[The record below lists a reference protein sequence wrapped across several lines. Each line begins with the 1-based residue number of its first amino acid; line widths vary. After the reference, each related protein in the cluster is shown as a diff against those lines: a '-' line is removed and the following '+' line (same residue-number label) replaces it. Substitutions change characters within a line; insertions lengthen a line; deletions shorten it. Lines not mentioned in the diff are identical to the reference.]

1 MSGEHHHLQTAVLA
15 ALSYPCPTGACVQ
28 TAQMLCVPPG
38 TAVMFHQGV
47 YHCNSPNYGPN
58 RYIAHMVYSPPWL
71 VRSGRMES
79 CPEFEARTTERRR
92 LLLGDFRNGAGRAF
106 GTPAGHPI
114 PRL

>member
-1 MSGEHHHLQTAVLA
+1 MPGEHHRLQTAVLA
-15 ALSYPCPTGACVQ
+15 AFSHRCATCCVQ